1 MVFDFFYVILYIY
14 KFDKKVIL
22 SMNTVTSYNLDFLN
36 NYFTSNEFAFINNA
50 NLENQKLDEIVSK
63 ETRTR
68 DIIVNFINNLHN
80 SISDIHNDETHSDFL
95 ALLSEVQE
103 IFERINNN
111 ISVIQDLKQDSS
123 HILNEIVELLIQIE
137 EHPDN
142 QEIYST
148 KVQNLKDEINTFST
162 KNEDVRSK
170 ILLNDI
176 KIDTFFQKNIV
187 KKYLASFDTE
197 MKLNH
202 YKNVVDKTTSSENE
216 HLSVNTDIPSSDNSL
231 ESDIDSLSNSTES
244 TVANISENFEEN
256 HTLRISEKS
265 KKVFL
270 PYTKQEIALYLEQYP
285 DSYTSFEDVVNKEF
299 VLSLDYYMKHPVVAR
314 FREAYSLIR
323 DRESKSVVDA
333 FKFAIDMMFRYEL
346 NPIIIAGCKTQ
357 EQLEHYLSCLE
368 KNSLDDF
375 TDFNIKFEV
384 SPLA

>member
-14 KFDKKVIL
+14 KFDKRVIL

-142 QEIYST
+142 QEIYSN
-148 KVQNLKDEINTFST
+148 KVQNLKNEINTFSV

-202 YKNVVDKTTSSENE
+202 YKNVVDETTPSENE
-216 HLSVNTDIPSSDNSL
+216 YLSVNTDIPSSDNTS
-231 ESDIDSLSNSTES
+231 EADTDSLSNSTKS

-256 HTLRISEKS
+256 HTLRVSEKS

-346 NPIIIAGCKTQ
+346 NPVIIAGCKTQ